1 MSIFE
6 KFLAKNKNKQTNN
19 NSNKS
24 KIEQILE
31 RDDISLVK
39 NYNYNPDSKIR
50 YQRSQFDEKS
60 SKFNLWNSIIWMNFF
75 ADIIFFVAFIAL
87 LFFAAK
93 KVIYTP
99 AEYNSIQQ
107 VNFVN
112 SLTRLQYNDIAVA
125 LPRAL
130 NANSNFFTLNLEEM
144 RQIML
149 SMPWVKDV
157 KISRVWNGKLII
169 DITEY
174 SPFAH
179 WGENQNISNNFADN
193 EQQQKQT
200 LIDKNGNLFVL
211 DRAAS
216 PIEINIEGKSEKVQL
231 LDIVEKIKV
240 NPYIK
245 ICKLTH
251 YEDYMVLHLVI
262 DEFAEVSYDEAVESI
277 VETIKE
283 NLEEKY
289 WPHAINILDTLPRTQ
304 VGKVDYKKMD
314 EDTKEIC
321 LTKGYL
327 SEQKLNII
335 NNTNEVKKK

>member
-6 KFLAKNKNKQTNN
+6 KFLAKNKQTNNN

-93 KVIYTP
+93 KVIYIP

-200 LIDKNGNLFVL
+200 LIDKNGNLFTIPSDYSVMPKNIPYFYAPDGTEKQLIEYYLKFCEILKPLNLRPIQIYLSPRLSWELRL
-211 DRAAS
+211 DNGWLIKLGRDKDNAKS
-216 PIEINIEGKSEKVQL
+216 TDKINLTEQRLQRFVNNFDNISK
-231 LDIVEKIKV
+231 KIK
-240 NPYIK
+240 NMG
-245 ICKLTH
+245 LSNN
-251 YEDYMVLHLVI
+251 D
-262 DEFAEVSYDEAVESI
+262 FESI
-277 VETIKE
+277 DLRYKLGMTIDFK
-283 NLEEKY
+283 
-289 WPHAINILDTLPRTQ
+289 
-304 VGKVDYKKMD
+304 
-314 EDTKEIC
+314 
-321 LTKGYL
+321 
-327 SEQKLNII
+327 
-335 NNTNEVKKK
+335 

>member
-6 KFLAKNKNKQTNN
+6 KFLAKNKQTNNNN

-179 WGENQNISNNFADN
+179 WGENQNISNNFSDN

-200 LIDKNGNLFVL
+200 LIDKNGNLFTIPSDYIVTPKNIPYFYAPDGTEKQLIEYYLKFCEILKPLNLRPIQIYLSSRLSWELRL
-211 DRAAS
+211 DNGWLIKLGRDKDNAKS
-216 PIEINIEGKSEKVQL
+216 TDKINLTEQRLQRFVNNFDNISK
-231 LDIVEKIKV
+231 KIK
-240 NPYIK
+240 NMG
-245 ICKLTH
+245 LSNN
-251 YEDYMVLHLVI
+251 D
-262 DEFAEVSYDEAVESI
+262 FESI
-277 VETIKE
+277 DLRYKLGMTIDFK
-283 NLEEKY
+283 
-289 WPHAINILDTLPRTQ
+289 
-304 VGKVDYKKMD
+304 
-314 EDTKEIC
+314 
-321 LTKGYL
+321 
-327 SEQKLNII
+327 
-335 NNTNEVKKK
+335 

>member
-6 KFLAKNKNKQTNN
+6 KFLAKNKQTNN
-19 NSNKS
+19 NSNSNKS

-200 LIDKNGNLFVL
+200 LIDKNGNLFTIPSDYSVTPKNIPYFYAPDGTEKQLIEYYLKFCEILKPLNLRPIQIYLSPRLSWELRL
-211 DRAAS
+211 DNGWLIKLGRDKDNAKS
-216 PIEINIEGKSEKVQL
+216 TDKINLTEQRLQRFVNNFDNISK
-231 LDIVEKIKV
+231 KIK
-240 NPYIK
+240 NMG
-245 ICKLTH
+245 LSNN
-251 YEDYMVLHLVI
+251 D
-262 DEFAEVSYDEAVESI
+262 FESI
-277 VETIKE
+277 DLRYKLGMTIDFK
-283 NLEEKY
+283 
-289 WPHAINILDTLPRTQ
+289 
-304 VGKVDYKKMD
+304 
-314 EDTKEIC
+314 
-321 LTKGYL
+321 
-327 SEQKLNII
+327 
-335 NNTNEVKKK
+335 

>member
-6 KFLAKNKNKQTNN
+6 KFLAKNKQTNNN

-200 LIDKNGNLFVL
+200 LIDKNGNLFTIPSDYSVMPKNIPYFYAPDGTEKQLIEYYLKFCEILKPLNLRPIQIYLSPRLSWELRL
-211 DRAAS
+211 DNGWLIKLGRDKDNAKS
-216 PIEINIEGKSEKVQL
+216 TDKINLTEQRLQRFVNNFDNISK
-231 LDIVEKIKV
+231 KIK
-240 NPYIK
+240 NMG
-245 ICKLTH
+245 LSNN
-251 YEDYMVLHLVI
+251 D
-262 DEFAEVSYDEAVESI
+262 FESI
-277 VETIKE
+277 DLRYKLGMTIDFK
-283 NLEEKY
+283 
-289 WPHAINILDTLPRTQ
+289 
-304 VGKVDYKKMD
+304 
-314 EDTKEIC
+314 
-321 LTKGYL
+321 
-327 SEQKLNII
+327 
-335 NNTNEVKKK
+335 

>member
-6 KFLAKNKNKQTNN
+6 KFLAKNKQTNNNN

-200 LIDKNGNLFVL
+200 LIDKNGNSFTIPSDYSVMPKNIPYFYAPDGTEKQLIEYYLKFCEILKPLNLRPIQIYLSPRLSWELRLDNGWLIKLGRDKDNAKSTDKINLTEQRLQRFVNNF
-211 DRAAS
+211 D
-216 PIEINIEGKSEKVQL
+216 NISK
-231 LDIVEKIKV
+231 KIK
-240 NPYIK
+240 NMG
-245 ICKLTH
+245 LSNN
-251 YEDYMVLHLVI
+251 D
-262 DEFAEVSYDEAVESI
+262 FESI
-277 VETIKE
+277 DLRYKLGMTIDFK
-283 NLEEKY
+283 
-289 WPHAINILDTLPRTQ
+289 
-304 VGKVDYKKMD
+304 
-314 EDTKEIC
+314 
-321 LTKGYL
+321 
-327 SEQKLNII
+327 
-335 NNTNEVKKK
+335 

>member
-6 KFLAKNKNKQTNN
+6 KFLAKNKQTNNSNN

-200 LIDKNGNLFVL
+200 LIDKNGNSFTIPSDYSVTPKNIPYFYAPDGTEKQLIEYYLKFCEILKPLNLRPIQIYLSPRLSWELRLDNGWLIKLGRDKDNAKSTYKINLTEQRLQRFVNNF
-211 DRAAS
+211 D
-216 PIEINIEGKSEKVQL
+216 NISK
-231 LDIVEKIKV
+231 KIK
-240 NPYIK
+240 NMG
-245 ICKLTH
+245 LSNN
-251 YEDYMVLHLVI
+251 D
-262 DEFAEVSYDEAVESI
+262 FESI
-277 VETIKE
+277 DLRYKLGMTIDFK
-283 NLEEKY
+283 
-289 WPHAINILDTLPRTQ
+289 
-304 VGKVDYKKMD
+304 
-314 EDTKEIC
+314 
-321 LTKGYL
+321 
-327 SEQKLNII
+327 
-335 NNTNEVKKK
+335 